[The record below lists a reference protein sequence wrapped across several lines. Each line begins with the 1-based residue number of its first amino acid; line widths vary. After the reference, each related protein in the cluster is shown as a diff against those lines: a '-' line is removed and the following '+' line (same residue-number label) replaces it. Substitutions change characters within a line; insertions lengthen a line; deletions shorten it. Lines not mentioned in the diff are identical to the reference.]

1 MTTSSNSRNVADVIA
16 SHRLS
21 GMTFEAGGVGSFVV
35 ERGDGAPAVC
45 LHGVPA
51 SSFLYR
57 KVLTE
62 LATRGLRGVAFDF
75 PGLGLAERP
84 SDFDYSWSGLARWT
98 GQAIDAL
105 AIDRCHLVVHDIG
118 GPIGF
123 EWAITH
129 PERVSSLT
137 VLNASA
143 PPCLSV
149 RKRGSCCHRGMG
161 PHRLSRR
168 WR

>member
-1 MTTSSNSRNVADVIA
+1 MSTASNSRNVADVIA

-21 GMTFEAGGVGSFVV
+21 GKTFEAAGVGSFVV
-35 ERGDGAPAVC
+35 ERGDGAPVVC

-62 LATRGLRGVAFDF
+62 LATRGLRGIAFDF

-98 GQAIDAL
+98 GQAIDTAVL
-105 AIDRCHLVVHDIG
+105 LPARHFLQEDQAQAIATAVEGLVHQ
-118 GPIGF
+118 
-123 EWAITH
+123 
-129 PERVSSLT
+129 
-137 VLNASA
+137 N
-143 PPCLSV
+143 
-149 RKRGSCCHRGMG
+149 
-161 PHRLSRR
+161 
-168 WR
+168 

>member
-1 MTTSSNSRNVADVIA
+1 MTTSSNSRTVANVIA

-21 GMTFEAGGVGSFVV
+21 GKTFEAGGVASFVV
-35 ERGDGAPAVC
+35 ERGDGAPVVC

-105 AIDRCHLVVHDIG
+105 GIDRCHLVVHDIG

-137 VLNASA
+137 VLNSSA

-149 RKRGSCCHRGMG
+149 RKRRSCCHRGMG

>member
-21 GMTFEAGGVGSFVV
+21 GMTFVAGGVGSFVL
-35 ERGDGAPAVC
+35 ERGDGAPVVC

-105 AIDRCHLVVHDIG
+105 GIDRCHLVVHDIG

-129 PERVSSLT
+129 PKRVSSLT
-137 VLNASA
+137 VLNSSA

-149 RKRGSCCHRGMG
+149 RKRRSCCHRGMG